1 MRLSK
6 NKKILIGV
14 GVLIALILAFIGGN
28 VLAKYQTQVVGDGVA
43 NVAQWSFN
51 VNGYGPTIQT
61 IAINKNYR
69 EDTLIN
75 GRIGPGTEG
84 DFDIILNATGSE
96 VGVDYTVAF
105 LNEQNKPANLKFRYE
120 GEEFN
125 TLEQLAT
132 KLTGT
137 IDANDSNKI
146 KFLNITWFWDYETGN
161 ADQISQNDILDTN
174 AGIDALNYTFDVVV
188 TGTQVAP
195 QA

>member
-1 MRLSK
+1 MSK
-6 NKKILIGV
+6 NKKILIGLS
-14 GVLIALILAFIGGN
+14 VLVALILAYIGGN
-28 VLAKYQTQVVGDGVA
+28 VLAKYQSQAKGDGIA
-43 NVAQWSFN
+43 NVAKWSFN

-61 IAINKNYR
+61 IAINQNYN

-96 VGVDYTVAF
+96 VGIEYNVEF
-105 LNEQNKPANLKFRYE
+105 LNEQNKPKNLKFRYN

-125 TLEQLAT
+125 TLEELAA

-137 IDANDSNKI
+137 IDANDSDKI

-161 ADQISQNDILDTN
+161 TSEISQNDLLDTN
-174 AGIDALNYTFDVVV
+174 DGTDAFDYTFDVVV

-195 QA
+195 QS